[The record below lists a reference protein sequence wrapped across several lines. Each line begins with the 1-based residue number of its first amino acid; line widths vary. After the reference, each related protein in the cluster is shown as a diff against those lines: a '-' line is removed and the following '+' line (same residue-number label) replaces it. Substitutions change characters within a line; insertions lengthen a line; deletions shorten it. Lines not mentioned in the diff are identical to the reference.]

1 MFLMTLPK
9 ISRSVPAPRMR
20 SLLLVLALAP
30 CAAIK
35 VGDKLPSVD
44 LDWGFPPDKV
54 PMGTWTDGKTSVIVG
69 LPGAFTPTWCAPL
82 PLLHHAP
89 SMTAADFPCSSARC
103 HQIDAA
109 GAGLR

>member
-1 MFLMTLPK
+1 MTVQHVELLEMCKNINHVLCVKFVFLMTLPK

-69 LPGAFTPTWCAPL
+69 LPGAFTPT
-82 PLLHHAP
+82 
-89 SMTAADFPCSSARC
+89 
-103 HQIDAA
+103 
-109 GAGLR
+109 